1 MIEIEIIPPAAESVE
16 GYYSDLDCRE
26 IWYFKNKKDA
36 HCVHNFYSKMI
47 NAEERFNSMS
57 CNDNFVWKKLPDNTH
72 EHIKYTLENG
82 VIKSEYNPPA
92 ETQAGIYKQK
102 NGEFILIVD
111 TDGMTVINLN
121 KKSGKLVKSSNGIDF
136 IADGWEK
143 LPAGTTLKIT
153 IG

>member
-16 GYYSDLDCRE
+16 GYYSDLDGRDV
-26 IWYFKNKKDA
+26 WYFINKKDA
-36 HCVHNFYSKMI
+36 HCVHNFNSKMI
-47 NAEERFNSMS
+47 NARNCFYTMP
-57 CNDNFVWKKLPDNTH
+57 CNDNLHWKKLPDNTH

-111 TDGMTVINLN
+111 TDGMTVINLI
-121 KKSGKLVKSSNGIDF
+121 KKSGEWVNSYNGIDF
-136 IADGWEK
+136 IADEWEK